1 MIRNI
6 ISGLKA
12 YGNSFNYLA
21 NLGLWKYFGIPML
34 ISLGLFL
41 LIGLSSWGLGDDLG
55 DWMAG
60 AWVWDWGKETV
71 TTLSHILGSMAIILL
86 GVVLYKNLVLAL
98 SAPFMSP
105 VSEKIEKELT
115 GTVSGKLHNRY
126 WVQLW
131 RALRL
136 NMRNLG
142 MELMLTLLFFLLGLV
157 PVIGLASPVLIFA
170 VQAYYAGFG
179 NMDYTLERHMS
190 LSESTRFVR
199 ANRGMAIGN
208 GIVFMLM
215 LIIPVIGVVLVLPL
229 SVTASSHE
237 VIHKLTQISDDQG

>member
-21 NLGLWKYFGIPML
+21 DLGLWKYFGIPML

-98 SAPFMSP
+98 SAPFMS
-105 VSEKIEKELT
+105 
-115 GTVSGKLHNRY
+115 KLHNRY

-199 ANRGMAIGN
+199 ANRGMAMGN

-237 VIHKLTQISDDQG
+237 VIHKLTHISDDQG